1 MIESIAEEKQQ
12 ERAPLAE
19 RTRGLRRRMGARMA
33 ALRRERG
40 WSQEEL
46 ADLLSVPRSRLG
58 KWENGYTAPPPED
71 LVALGEILGI
81 TVDELLTG
89 ERPPRVLS
97 PEAHRQLAAKLT
109 AIIDLLK

>member
-1 MIESIAEEKQQ
+1 MIETTGSEEEQ

-19 RTRGLRRRMGARMA
+19 RTRGLRRRMGARIA
-33 ALRRERG
+33 ERRRERG

-46 ADLLSVPRSRLG
+46 AELLGIPRTRLG
-58 KWENGYTAPPPED
+58 KWENGYNAPPPED